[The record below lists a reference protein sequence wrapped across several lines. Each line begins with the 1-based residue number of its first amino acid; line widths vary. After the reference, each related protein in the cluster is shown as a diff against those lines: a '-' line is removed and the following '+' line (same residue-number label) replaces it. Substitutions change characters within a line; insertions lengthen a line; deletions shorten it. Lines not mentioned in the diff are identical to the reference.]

1 MISGEGSMSDREEKI
16 KLGSDTAKGGFNN
29 EKDVVEMF
37 NSWKKNV
44 FAQQWLKKLGYN
56 LKEIEEVKARTLSG
70 YKTDVQVVI
79 ITKSGLEKV
88 ENFQVKLVSNK
99 RGYNQIDKRWVK
111 RYKELW
117 DFNPKVEELLKKF
130 TGEIKPSGETK
141 NQKRMFLN
149 EFSSYDSEVLI
160 NWFKQN
166 RRLIVSD
173 ILKGRGE
180 YSASWM
186 LVIQNVEGNYTWILN
201 PMDEVLQKMGLDGDV
216 RISPRGSLNIG
227 KITMQRKGGDGG
239 RPSANQLQFKINPID
254 LLN

>member
-1 MISGEGSMSDREEKI
+1 
-16 KLGSDTAKGGFNN
+16 
-29 EKDVVEMF
+29 
-37 NSWKKNV
+37 
-44 FAQQWLKKLGYN
+44 
-56 LKEIEEVKARTLSG
+56 
-70 YKTDVQVVI
+70 
-79 ITKSGLEKV
+79 
-88 ENFQVKLVSNK
+88 
-99 RGYNQIDKRWVK
+99 
-111 RYKELW
+111 
-117 DFNPKVEELLKKF
+117 
-130 TGEIKPSGETK
+130 
-141 NQKRMFLN
+141 MFLN
-149 EFSSYDSEVLI
+149 EFSPYDREVLI

>member
-1 MISGEGSMSDREEKI
+1 MSKIEETPEQRGSR
-16 KLGSDTAKGGFNN
+16 TAKDGFNN
-29 EKDVVEMF
+29 ETDVSEKF
-37 NSWKKNV
+37 NLWETDSHAK
-44 FAQQWLKKLGYN
+44 QWLKKLGYDIQ
-56 LKEIEEVKARTLSG
+56 EIEEVKARTLTG
-70 YKTDVQVVI
+70 HKTDVQVVI

-88 ENFQVKLVSNK
+88 ENFQVKLVSNE
-99 RGYNQIDKRWVK
+99 RGYNQIDKRWVEK
-111 RYKELW
+111 YKELW

-149 EFSSYDSEVLI
+149 EFSPYDQEVLI
-160 NWFKQN
+160 NWFEQN

-173 ILKGRGE
+173 ILKGKGE

-201 PMDEVLQKMGLDGDV
+201 PMDKVLQKMGLDGDV
-216 RISPRGSLNIG
+216 KISPRGSLLIG

-239 RPSANQLQFKINPID
+239 RPTANKLQFKINPID
-254 LLN
+254 LLD